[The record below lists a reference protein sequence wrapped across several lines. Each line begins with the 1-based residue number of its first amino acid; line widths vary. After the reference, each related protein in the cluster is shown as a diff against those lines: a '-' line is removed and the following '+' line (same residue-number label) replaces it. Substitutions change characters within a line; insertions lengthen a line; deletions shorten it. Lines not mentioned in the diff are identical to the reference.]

1 MITKTR
7 GTAAVLPNP
16 CEEILLEPF
25 QYRSGVFKAKYRSGV
40 FKALDHAYTAWRKTP
55 NDGEK
60 YIDFNVMAEEKF
72 GVRVTYDD
80 DFFFHRRKAIST
92 EILDEHKYAMF
103 LLRWL

>member
-1 MITKTR
+1 MITTTKTR

-16 CEEILLEPF
+16 CKELLEPI
-25 QYRSGVFKAKYRSGV
+25 RYRSGV
-40 FKALDHAYTAWRKTP
+40 FKALDHAYTVWRKTP

-72 GVRVTYDD
+72 GVRISYDD